1 VAYATTGSL
10 AEAEDCVPEA
20 WLRLLRVPDPGSIRD
35 LAAWLTT
42 TVSRLAL
49 DALGSELIPQ
59 PSQATRTR
67 SPTTTQLA
75 PQIRG
80 GQEGL
85 VPAAAGRPGESGRPS

>member
-1 VAYATTGSL
+1 
-10 AEAEDCVPEA
+10 
-20 WLRLLRVPDPGSIRD
+20 
-35 LAAWLTT
+35 
-42 TVSRLAL
+42 
-49 DALGSELIPQ
+49 LIPQ